1 MSDDWATKKAKQ
13 IIESQVPGV
22 RDLVE
27 AIAEALKQER
37 EIGRLE
43 SIKQIELPNE
53 IPEERTMH
61 VRDERGDLIMLV
73 ELEWM
78 KQTIKGLSE

>member
-43 SIKQIELPNE
+43 SIKQIELPSE
-53 IPEERTMH
+53 IPEEKYIDA
-61 VRDERGDLIMLV
+61 RDERGELVRFV
-73 ELEWM
+73 ELEWT
-78 KQTIKGLSE
+78 KQTIKALSE

>member
-43 SIKQIELPNE
+43 SIKQIELPSE